1 MRIIQSV
8 EDSNPTVVP
17 TESCPEA
24 MEENDLSKVKK
35 EHFTKGRY
43 MFRWELSSPNQIID
57 F

>member
-24 MEENDLSKVKK
+24 MEEDDLSKVKRA
-35 EHFTKGRY
+35 FTKGRY
-43 MFRWELSSPNQIID
+43 MFRWELSSPDQIFD